1 MRILLVASTGGHLS
15 QLVELESAWQDHE
28 RHWVTFDKKDARI
41 ALAGED
47 VSYAFHPTTRNLP
60 NALRNALLAI
70 SVLRR
75 VRPDLV
81 VSTGAGVA
89 VPFFVVARTMRIRT
103 AYLEVYDRITLPTLS
118 GRICYP
124 ISDVFMVQWPEQL
137 AAYPDAELVGP
148 VY

>member
-15 QLVELESAWQDHE
+15 QLLELEAMWRGHE
-28 RHWVTFDKKDARI
+28 RHWVTFDKKDAQT
-41 ALAGED
+41 ALVGED
-47 VSYAFHPTTRNLP
+47 VTFAYHPTTRNLP
-60 NALRNALLAI
+60 NAVRNARL
-70 SVLRR
+70 SVGVLRR
-75 VRPDLV
+75 VRPDVV

-89 VPFFVVARTMRIRT
+89 VPFFLVARAMRIRT

-137 AAYPDAELVGP
+137 ATYPDAEFVGP